1 MKKIDALFIVPSSRK
16 KIFQKLENLAAIEP
30 PAFAGLFANYLRK
43 RECTVDILDAPAF
56 NLGPEEIAE
65 KVAKINPLL
74 AIVMVYGHQPSA
86 STQSMPAAGEV
97 SKQIKAKNK
106 NIKIIMTG
114 THPSA
119 LPERTL
125 KEEAI
130 DFVCEGEGPI
140 TFLSLIK
147 ALKNGG
153 DFKAVPGLWYRESS
167 LIKSNPPAP
176 LIDNLDKEFSG
187 IAWDLL
193 PMDKYRAHNWH
204 CFEDINHRS
213 PYAAIHTSF
222 GCPFGCTFCCINAP
236 FGRPS
241 YRLFSPEYV
250 IKEID
255 ILVKKYKVKN
265 IKFIDEMFFLNED
278 HVLGICDLIIKRGYD
293 LNIWAYARVDTVKEE
308 LLEKVRRAGI
318 KWLALGIES
327 ASKHVR
333 SGAKKIFTNKD
344 ILEVVKKIRKS
355 GIYLNANYIFGLPDD
370 TMKSMRETLALSQ
383 EINAEWAN
391 FFSAMAYPGSSL
403 YNMAKEK
410 GISLPDDPDGPGWI
424 GYSQYAYNSLPLST
438 EKLSAGQ
445 VLKFRDYAFNAYF
458 SNPVYLKMIKK
469 EFGNEAVEHIKEM
482 LSMTLERKITQG
494 C

>member
-1 MKKIDALFIVPSSRK
+1 M
-16 KIFQKLENLAAIEP
+16 
-30 PAFAGLFANYLRK
+30 
-43 RECTVDILDAPAF
+43 
-56 NLGPEEIAE
+56 
-65 KVAKINPLL
+65 
-74 AIVMVYGHQPSA
+74 
-86 STQSMPAAGEV
+86 
-97 SKQIKAKNK
+97 
-106 NIKIIMTG
+106 
-114 THPSA
+114 
-119 LPERTL
+119 
-125 KEEAI
+125 
-130 DFVCEGEGPI
+130 
-140 TFLSLIK
+140 
-147 ALKNGG
+147 
-153 DFKAVPGLWYRESS
+153 
-167 LIKSNPPAP
+167 
-176 LIDNLDKEFSG
+176 
-187 IAWDLL
+187 
-193 PMDKYRAHNWH
+193 
-204 CFEDINHRS
+204 
-213 PYAAIHTSF
+213 
-222 GCPFGCTFCCINAP
+222 
-236 FGRPS
+236 
-241 YRLFSPEYV
+241 

-255 ILVKKYKVKN
+255 ILVNKYKVRN

-278 HVLGICDLIIKRGYD
+278 HVAGICDLIIKRGYD

-308 LLEKVRRAGI
+308 LFEKVKKAGI

-344 ILEVVKKIRKS
+344 ILEVAKKIRKS

-370 TMKSMRETLALSQ
+370 TMESMRETLALAQ

-403 YNMAKEK
+403 YNMAKER

-494 C
+494 VR